1 MAVKLISC
9 AIMRHF
15 MLAKIV
21 PLQKR
26 FPIGTRHIMV
36 KNLVITPFLIG
47 ANIDEAL
54 MLRHIMISTIF
65 LKNRL
70 DGLLK
75 PIISEFVPGYMV
87 EKRHELV

>member
-1 MAVKLISC
+1 
-9 AIMRHF
+9 MRHF
-15 MLAKIV
+15 ILAKIV
-21 PLQKR
+21 PGHSR

-54 MLRHIMISTIF
+54 MSRHIMVSTIF
-65 LKNRL
+65 EKNRL
-70 DGLLK
+70 DRLLK
-75 PIISEFVPGYMV
+75 PIISEFAPGYMV